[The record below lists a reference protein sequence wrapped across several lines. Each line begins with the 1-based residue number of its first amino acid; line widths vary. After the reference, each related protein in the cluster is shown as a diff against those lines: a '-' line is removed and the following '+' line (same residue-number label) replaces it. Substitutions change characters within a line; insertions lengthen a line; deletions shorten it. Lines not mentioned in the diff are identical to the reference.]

1 MPIQIKTNTNYKDR
15 LKRAR
20 GRHTQMRT
28 LENFLAYTK
37 KINLRQVRW
46 VYYLS
51 STEMHV
57 LPFALLE

>member
-46 VYYLS
+46 VYYL
-51 STEMHV
+51 
-57 LPFALLE
+57 